1 MTDKRVD
8 ELIKRVKSKVKNGY
22 SYLVGTS
29 FSGGKIPAPNVVKES
44 DFILLHGNS
53 VKDPKRIA
61 EMVAQVK
68 TVNGYK
74 PMPIVFNEDD
84 HFDFDKPTNNMV
96 EAIKAYA
103 SWGYFDFR
111 MKGEEYDHGFQS
123 VPVNWQISSPRKNA
137 FFNKLEEITGGLK

>member
-8 ELIKRVKSKVKNGY
+8 ELIKRVKSKEKNGY
-22 SYLVGTS
+22 RYLVGTS
-29 FSGGKIPAPNVVKES
+29 FSGGKVPTPNVVNES

-61 EMVAQVK
+61 EMVAQTK
-68 TVNGYK
+68 IVNGYT

-84 HFDFDKPTNNMV
+84 HFDFDKPSNNMV

-111 MKGEEYDHGFQS
+111 MKGEDYEQGFQS
-123 VPVNWQISSPRKNA
+123 VPVNWQISSPRKNS